1 MNIGLIT
8 PETIVERVLSYSD
21 KNNIKINS
29 LEGFLRQIIGWRE
42 FMRGIYINYSE
53 KMQKENFFNHKN
65 SFTESWLEGNTGLT
79 L

>member
-1 MNIGLIT
+1 MKIQSLKKDHIIFHSALSPYLNIGLIT

-42 FMRGIYINYSE
+42 FMRGII
-53 KMQKENFFNHKN
+53 
-65 SFTESWLEGNTGLT
+65 
-79 L
+79 

>member
-29 LEGFLRQIIGWRE
+29 LEGFSKTDNWLERVHERNLYKL
-42 FMRGIYINYSE
+42 FR
-53 KMQKENFFNHKN
+53 KDAKENFLTIKIPLLNH
-65 SFTESWLEGNTGLT
+65 GLKEI
-79 L
+79 LD